1 MKIALEKSLALPV
14 GADAGW
20 KLVENIPD
28 IAACMPG
35 AQITERV
42 DETHFKGTMTVKLGP
57 ATVVFRGEIEV
68 ASLDAAGRTIHV
80 LGKGADV
87 TGGSGA
93 SLDLTAQVRETGA
106 QACELAG
113 RSEVNVTG
121 KVAAFG
127 SRLMSTVTDQLLKI
141 FFANVLAKAQAL
153 QSAAPPP
160 VPEKLN
166 GLALIWA
173 VIKEF
178 VCSLFGRMKA
188 G

>member
-1 MKIALEKSLALPV
+1 
-14 GADAGW
+14 
-20 KLVENIPD
+20 
-28 IAACMPG
+28 
-35 AQITERV
+35 
-42 DETHFKGTMTVKLGP
+42 
-57 ATVVFRGEIEV
+57 
-68 ASLDAAGRTIHV
+68 
-80 LGKGADV
+80 
-87 TGGSGA
+87 
-93 SLDLTAQVRETGA
+93 
-106 QACELAG
+106 
-113 RSEVNVTG
+113 VNVTG

-153 QSAAPPP
+153 ETAAPPP